1 MQQDIDLSIIIV
13 SYKVQTFLENCL
25 TSIQDTLRERNIQY
39 EVFVVDNNSRDK
51 TVEMVRTK
59 FSEIK
64 LIANSINAGF
74 AAANN
79 QAIRKA
85 KGQYVLLLNPDTIVR
100 QNTIENVLNFFD
112 KAPNAGIVGCKL
124 LNADGSLQPSCMSF
138 PSVLST
144 FSEQFYLYRIFP
156 KSSIWGRP
164 YMTFMDYNKEHEVDV
179 IKGAFLMFRKNLIDQ
194 IGLLDERFFVYTEE
208 VDWCYRTKK
217 AGWNIYYT
225 PVGEV
230 IHLEGKSTGVEGQ
243 SNGQQNIRMFV
254 ELHNTKCQFLDKHY
268 SKSKALVIKLIM
280 LKGVLLRTFF
290 WGILALIT
298 IMRRGKRK
306 IYTNRFKMYGFTT
319 LRYLQ
324 FLK

>member
-1 MQQDIDLSIIIV
+1 ML
-13 SYKVQTFLENCL
+13 LESCL
-25 TSIQDTLRERNIQY
+25 TSIQDTLRESNIRY

-51 TVEMVRTK
+51 TVEMVSTE
-59 FSEIK
+59 FPGVK

-79 QAIRKA
+79 QAIREA
-85 KGQYVLLLNPDTIVR
+85 NGQYILLLNPDTIVK
-100 QNTIENVLNFFD
+100 QNTIANVLAFFNKNPD
-112 KAPNAGIVGCKL
+112 AGIVGCKL

-164 YMTFMDYNKEHEVDV
+164 YMTFMDYNQEQEVEV

-217 AGWNIYYT
+217 AGRNIYYT

-230 IHLEGKSTGVEGQ
+230 THLEGKSTGVEGQ
-243 SNGQQNIRMFV
+243 NAGQQNIKMFV

-268 SKSKALVIKLIM
+268 SKPKALIIKLIM
-280 LKGVLLRTFF
+280 LIGVLLRTIF
-290 WGILALIT
+290 WGTLALIT
-298 IMRRGKRK
+298 IMSRGKRK

-319 LRYLQ
+319 LRYLHL
-324 FLK
+324 LK